1 MVKKICVNVKMGEID
16 KVIYEAKK
24 GEWQLVKRGKKYL
37 YFRKGFITAKI
48 DKKRY
53 ENFNEENIIFEIWI
67 TVIEEFMHST
77 YLYCKG
83 KKEICRGALDKI
95 KKEYGNDKDIKLE
108 IKGVA
113 I

>member
-1 MVKKICVNVKMGEID
+1 MKKICVDVKMEEMD

-24 GEWQLVKRGKKYL
+24 GEWQLVERGKKYL

-53 ENFNEENIIFEIWI
+53 ENFNEDSITFEIWI
-67 TVIEEFMHST
+67 TVIEEFLHST

-83 KKEICRGALDKI
+83 EKEICKRALDKI
-95 KKEYGNDKDIKLE
+95 KREYGNNKDIKLE